1 MELRMDDEY
10 KKKKKQ
16 GRDWSEPK
24 VRLTKAQTKEL
35 DLMKKWEDTRAM
47 GKMKY
52 VLLKGTV
59 AWTLLTGGIFVI
71 LTLITNKFLINTEIL
86 MYFLNMFL
94 VFLGLGTLFGVLSW
108 HLSEKKYQ
116 SYIKNKLESK

>member
-1 MELRMDDEY
+1 MGAKR
-10 KKKKKQ
+10 KKKT

-24 VRLTKAQTKEL
+24 VKLTKTQAKEL
-35 DLMKKWEDTRAM
+35 DLMKKWEDTRTM

-52 VLLKGTV
+52 VLLKGTI
-59 AWTLLTGGIFVI
+59 AWTVLTGGIFVI

-94 VFLGLGTLFGVLSW
+94 VFLGLGTLFGVFSW
-108 HLSEKKYQ
+108 HLSERKYQ
-116 SYIKNKLESK
+116 TFIKNNSESK

>member
-1 MELRMDDEY
+1 MGA
-10 KKKKKQ
+10 KKKKKA

-24 VRLTKAQTKEL
+24 VRLTKTQTKEL
-35 DLMKKWEDTRAM
+35 ELMKKWEETRAM

-59 AWTLLTGGIFVI
+59 AWTILTGGIFVI

-94 VFLGLGTLFGVLSW
+94 VFIGLGTLFGVFSW
-108 HLSEKKYQ
+108 HLSEKRYQ
-116 SYIKNKLESK
+116 SFIKNNSESK